1 MADLTPEELASMLAK
16 LDEVMR
22 QAEELSAQIK
32 ARMDEE
38 KRRDRTVT
46 EWSDRRKQSE
56 RRTRRRG

>member
-32 ARMDEE
+32 TRMDDE

-46 EWSDRRKQSE
+46 EWSDRRKQPE
-56 RRTRRRG
+56 RRTKRRA